1 MPRDFAS
8 LARSIASI
16 ERGTLSGSWWA
27 WMSIT
32 PVRVWADSTGIRK
45 NRTQAGKPVLLSL
58 CFFAW
63 RDDFKPKNVGSK
75 AEVAGRRPA
84 PRWRLQVVDAFAA
97 CRAVLLMHEV
107 IDLFHYPDII
117 LRLAVVRQK
126 AVDLLLD
133 I

>member
-1 MPRDFAS
+1 MPRDRAS

-16 ERGTLSGSWWA
+16 ERGALSGSGWA

-32 PVRVWADSTGIRK
+32 PVRVWADRQRANSEQAKACST
-45 NRTQAGKPVLLSL
+45 L
-58 CFFAW
+58 
-63 RDDFKPKNVGSK
+63 
-75 AEVAGRRPA
+75 
-84 PRWRLQVVDAFAA
+84 VDK
-97 CRAVLLMHEV
+97 V

-133 I
+133 VGQLRITVAGEGGNLCDRRVQAAQPRQCG